1 VLDRQ
6 SDARLEARGCFA
18 VPSISYF
25 CDPRMPG
32 KATILFP
39 SLYFVTRFSAFGL
52 AVSYGERI
60 GWVKGFGMG

>member
-1 VLDRQ
+1 MLDRQ

-32 KATILFP
+32 KATILFFK
-39 SLYFVTRFSAFGL
+39 SISYESIFGL
-52 AVSYGERI
+52 AGFYGERI
-60 GWVKGFGMG
+60 GWVKRFGMG